1 MVGERVTVTVDE
13 AYLARVPEVAEGL
26 RRRGM
31 RVESVLE
38 GLGIVTGEADDP
50 ASLRSVDGVQSV
62 DAQLRHDIGPPG
74 AEVQRAPADAPEA
87 PRAHRGG
94 AGVTGAEGVTGVDT
108 PHHGDD
114 EGGADEGGAD
124 EGGADARSDEGPQPG

>member
-13 AYLARVPEVAEGL
+13 AHLTRVREVAEGL

-50 ASLRSVDGVQSV
+50 ASLRAVDGVQSV
-62 DAQLRHDIGPPG
+62 DAELRHDIGPPG
-74 AEVQRAPADAPEA
+74 AEVQRAPAAAPGT
-87 PRAHRGG
+87 RGAHRGG
-94 AGVTGAEGVTGVDT
+94 TGVAGVGDT
-108 PHHGDD
+108 ADAGDGDD
-114 EGGADEGGAD
+114 C
-124 EGGADARSDEGPQPG
+124 ADAAEEDPAGERSDEGPQPG